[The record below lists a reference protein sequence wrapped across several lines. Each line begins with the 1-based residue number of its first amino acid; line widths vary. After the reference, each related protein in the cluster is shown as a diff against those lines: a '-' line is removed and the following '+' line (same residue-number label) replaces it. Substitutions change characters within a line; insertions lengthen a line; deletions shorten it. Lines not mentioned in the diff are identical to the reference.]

1 MNMAAHDAGF
11 DAPDSA
17 FTFTGAWRE
26 FLPIALTNLLLTVV
40 TLGIYRFWATTRTR
54 RYLWANTQFIDDRLE
69 WAGTGGEMFRGFLV
83 VMLLFVPTLL
93 ALQFG
98 TQALLLRG
106 EVALA
111 ALIAVAA
118 YAGLLMLVGVARYR
132 ALRYRLSRTYWHGIH
147 GGGAG
152 GGWGYGASYLAKSVL
167 GALPFGLAIPWS
179 MTRLWNERWNAM
191 GFGPHSFAA
200 EAGTKGLM
208 LYWVLVLASPVLIVL
223 LLVPMVGLSAMA
235 GSTPSPVT
243 VMFAVLLAYALIAV
257 LGAGYYAAFMREVIG
272 SLALGPLRFTF
283 TARTADWIRL
293 FLGHALLV
301 VGTLGLGAGFIAYR
315 NWAFFIRHLEAM
327 GHVDLDALTQSPD
340 ATGGD
345 AEGLA
350 TAFDIGAI

>member
-1 MNMAAHDAGF
+1 MAAHDAGF
-11 DAPDSA
+11 DTPDSA
-17 FTFTGAWRE
+17 FVFTGRWRE
-26 FLPIALTNLLLTVV
+26 FLPIAVTNLLLTIV

-83 VMLLFVPTLL
+83 VLLLFVPALLIVQSGIEALAMRGEL
-93 ALQFG
+93 ALAG
-98 TQALLLRG
+98 
-106 EVALA
+106 
-111 ALIAVAA
+111 LIAVIA
-118 YAGLLMLVGVARYR
+118 YAGLIMLVGVARYR

-147 GGGAG
+147 GGGTS
-152 GGWGYGASYLAKSVL
+152 GGWGYGASYLAKSLL
-167 GALPFGLAIPWS
+167 GALPLGLAIPWS
-179 MTRLWNERWNAM
+179 MTALWNERWNAM
-191 GFGPHSFAA
+191 GFGPHRFAA
-200 EAGTKGLM
+200 EASTTGLM
-208 LYWVLVLASPVLIVL
+208 GRWLLVLASPVLVVL
-223 LLVPMVGLSAMA
+223 FLVPMLGLGAVA
-235 GSTPSPVT
+235 GATPSPVT
-243 VMFAVLLAYALIAV
+243 AVFAVLLAYALIAL

-272 SLALGPLRFTF
+272 NLALGPLRFTF

-301 VGTLGLGAGFIAYR
+301 IGTLGLGAGFIAYR